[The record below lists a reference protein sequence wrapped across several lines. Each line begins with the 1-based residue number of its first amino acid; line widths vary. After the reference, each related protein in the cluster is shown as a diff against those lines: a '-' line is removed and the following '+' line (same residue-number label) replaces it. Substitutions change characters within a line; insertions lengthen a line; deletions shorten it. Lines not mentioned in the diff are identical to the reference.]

1 MKATRRRRRRAW
13 HLSPEGFRALRHSC
27 FLTPEACAQYLGV
40 SLRTV
45 RHWDAGRCRVPW
57 SAVRLLRLR
66 RLGDLGALQPAWAGW
81 TLNRNGLWSPDGKQ
95 HRPDMMTAWWLVC
108 EQARFWRDD
117 YDRRTLGGV
126 GAQAPARP
134 QAVTLQPE
142 AAEAIS
148 HIEIPGHIPPSVV
161 VQLTALLTSISI
173 GRESP
178 RERSE
183 RGDSLGLVFNA
194 TSGTPFGT
202 NGLLVRFV
210 PDRHGAIMGPEWG
223 HILSGAIHARD
234 SEIELAVASRPE
246 GGGLGGGGSDG
257 SQLER
262 FCGPGGE
269 ELGRL
274 SGGQARQVS
283 ADHARSGPCSGFCGG
298 STGGG
303 LAVVDGEGGS
313 ESALPLR

>member
-1 MKATRRRRRRAW
+1 
-13 HLSPEGFRALRHSC
+13 
-27 FLTPEACAQYLGV
+27 V
-40 SLRTV
+40 
-45 RHWDAGRCRVPW
+45 
-57 SAVRLLRLR
+57 VRLLRLR
-66 RLGDLGALQPAWAGW
+66 RLGDLGALEPAWAGW

-95 HRPDMMTAWWLVC
+95 HRPDMMTAWWLVS
-108 EQARFWRDD
+108 EQARFWRAD

-142 AAEAIS
+142 AVEAAA
-148 HIEIPGHIPPSVV
+148 SVETFNHV
-161 VQLTALLTSISI
+161 PVNAVIQLTAFLI
-173 GRESP
+173 GESQDRHG
-178 RERSE
+178 RERSRSE
-183 RGDSLGLVFNA
+183 RRALGLVYICNKWYA
-194 TSGTPFGT
+194 DSE

-210 PDRHGAIMGPEWG
+210 PDGHGAIMGPEWG

-246 GGGLGGGGSDG
+246 RGGLCGGGSDG
-257 SQLER
+257 PQLER

-283 ADHARSGPCSGFCGG
+283 ADRARSGPCSGFCAG
-298 STGGG
+298 SAGGG